1 MLDVLA
7 NANRRI
13 KHNTPGLSTMNT
25 LPGFF
30 RREISNFSRRICL
43 SFAKRDFF
51 FLRKLAKITRNEIVE
66 FFRGHAFFLF
76 LFYLDIDVVKREA
89 LGHSDKVWSQ
99 VYSEISAARHP
110 HHTILPCS
118 AYRAYVCVRYSI
130 RFTLSRDDLV
140 LDGSSNFAS
149 RSIPREGLRKIQLSD
164 RIIYRIIYRMS
175 RTRY

>member
-149 RSIPREGLRKIQLSD
+149 RSVPREGLRKIQLSN
-164 RIIYRIIYRMS
+164 RIIYRMS
-175 RTRY
+175 RTGY